1 LDKDNFIGKSAL
13 EKRSTEEP
21 KQKLVSLNI
30 KCTHAPAHS
39 GASLMDGNKVIGTIT
54 SGDWGHRINMNLAYA
69 FVDPNKSKIGAKFK
83 LDLLGELV
91 PAEVIAAGPYDPS
104 HKRLQI

>member
-1 LDKDNFIGKSAL
+1 
-13 EKRSTEEP
+13 
-21 KQKLVSLNI
+21 
-30 KCTHAPAHS
+30 
-39 GASLMDGNKVIGTIT
+39 MDGNKVIGTIT
-54 SGDWGHRINMNLAYA
+54 SGDWGHRVGMNLAYA
-69 FVDPNKSKIGAKFK
+69 FVDPNKSIIRSKFK

>member
-13 EKRSTEEP
+13 EKRLMEGP
-21 KQKLVSLNI
+21 KQKLVSLKI
-30 KCTHAPAHS
+30 KCSHAPAHS
-39 GASLMDGNKVIGTIT
+39 GASLIDGNKVIGTIT
-54 SGDWGHRINMNLAYA
+54 SGDWGHRVGMNLAYA
-69 FVDPNKSKIGAKFK
+69 FVDPTKSKIGAKFT

-91 PAEVIAAGPYDPS
+91 PVEVIAAGPYDPS